1 MGTLEIKD
9 NGYMIRHAEA
19 QWNGGLKDGNGH
31 IKTETGALDSAYSFR
46 ARFEGGGETNP
57 EELLGA
63 AHAGCFSMAL
73 AAALTKAGHA
83 PKSIHTTAAVHLNPV
98 EGGFAINKIE
108 LETTGAVP
116 GIDAATFEKVAN
128 EAKAGCPVSKALAGV
143 EIHLKANFQTA

>member
-1 MGTLEIKD
+1 
-9 NGYMIRHAEA
+9 MIRHADA

-73 AAALTKAGHA
+73 AAALTMSGHP
-83 PKSIHTTAAVHLNPV
+83 PKSIHTTARPFIWIKV
-98 EGGFAINKIE
+98 ETGFAITKIE
-108 LETTGAVP
+108 LETTGTV
-116 GIDAATFEKVAN
+116 GR
-128 EAKAGCPVSKALAGV
+128 
-143 EIHLKANFQTA
+143 H